1 MKIAIYASLFLG
13 VSSFA
18 FACDEKPTTVDAVYQ
33 CLLEKHPSLQALKYR
48 GAESDARLKAAGQLP
63 NPELEAKSLL
73 SGEKETEIELLQ
85 PIEIGG
91 RRSAR
96 KDQAQAEINS
106 ALVRDS
112 IRTGEIA
119 HQAAEGLT
127 RLRQVVQGLTLL
139 NEARASLTSITR
151 RLQLKRAMTPEDRIA
166 LGLFRLFESTI
177 VQKIGLN
184 EAERDSLLSLIE
196 SASGRSLSAINWMN
210 EQRRSKWPSL
220 SVPSENA
227 TMNVRAAEAE
237 LSLAHAD
244 MAQAS
249 GQAWPDFR
257 IGPSF
262 KQLNETQENSLGLKV
277 SMTLPLW
284 NLNGGG
290 RAFAQSKAQQAEAD
304 LNAAKRFERSTLAS
318 LKVTY
323 EKATRALESA
333 PKPGSLNKLV
343 SESEKQF
350 ARGLIQPNALVE
362 IYRSSLESLE
372 TTNETELQAL
382 KAYYQHESALGLL
395 PKEIL

>member
-1 MKIAIYASLFLG
+1 MS
-13 VSSFA
+13 
-18 FACDEKPTTVDAVYQ
+18 
-33 CLLEKHPSLQALKYR
+33 
-48 GAESDARLKAAGQLP
+48 
-63 NPELEAKSLL
+63 
-73 SGEKETEIELLQ
+73 
-85 PIEIGG
+85 
-91 RRSAR
+91 
-96 KDQAQAEINS
+96 
-106 ALVRDS
+106 
-112 IRTGEIA
+112 
-119 HQAAEGLT
+119 
-127 RLRQVVQGLTLL
+127 
-139 NEARASLTSITR
+139 
-151 RLQLKRAMTPEDRIA
+151 
-166 LGLFRLFESTI
+166 
-177 VQKIGLN
+177 
-184 EAERDSLLSLIE
+184 
-196 SASGRSLSAINWMN
+196 
-210 EQRRSKWPSL
+210 
-220 SVPSENA
+220 
-227 TMNVRAAEAE
+227 VRAAEAE

-323 EKATRALESA
+323 EKATIALESA